1 MLKRHDG
8 HNRIVLEHWRRREDL
23 GIYIY
28 FKRKRGHKR
37 LWWDWFGINECFY
50 PVFKRE
56 KDCSF
61 DIVCATK
68 RAHKNV
74 PTTIVHSWCLL
85 MARYSALLRT
95 LARNSFHW
103 LRLVQF
109 RYLTLWVSSMYSHAR
124 QVSLSK
130 FYVFGFFLLS
140 WPLFCKFNVLN
151 SFPKDCWDLEY
162 FGLRE

>member
-23 GIYIY
+23 GIYID

-37 LWWDWFGINECFY
+37 LWWDCFGINECFY

-85 MARYSALLRT
+85 MARYSALFRT

-109 RYLTLWVSSMYSHAR
+109 RYLTLYYTKINFLKGYKSERLKYTSTEIR
-124 QVSLSK
+124 RCLS
-130 FYVFGFFLLS
+130 FTNF
-140 WPLFCKFNVLN
+140 
-151 SFPKDCWDLEY
+151 
-162 FGLRE
+162 